1 MGKALDPHQ
10 MFPYLTC
17 YYSKP
22 YAPPPHPMAPPS
34 HSMAPPSPGSSC
46 SAVEPLSRTNLY
58 IRGLHPGTSDHDLVK
73 LCQPYG
79 KIVSTK
85 AILDKNTNQCK
96 GYGFVDFDCPAAAQK
111 AVLSLKASGVQAQMA
126 KQQEQDPTNLYLS
139 NLPVSMDEQELEAA
153 LRPFGH
159 VISTRVLRDAS
170 GVSRGVGFA
179 RMESTEKCEV
189 VIQHFNGKYL
199 KPPPGVPGP
208 SEPLLCKF
216 ADGGQ
221 KKRQTQNKYTQ
232 NGRAWSEGETG
243 MTLTY
248 EPAVMQNGFYSS
260 PYSITTNRMIAQASI
275 SPFITASPVSTY
287 QVQSTA
293 WMPQHQYVMQPTGS
307 IISPGLDHSGVSA
320 PPVTMMTPLTA
331 QMNQLT
337 LGSAANYITAPMQGS
352 FIHQLT
358 PVPRSALPVEG
369 VLTEAPPQT
378 PAPSSHDVHVTQQQ
392 ITVETSDLIQPCSY
406 QSNVVKS

>member
-1 MGKALDPHQ
+1 MGKTLDQHQ
-10 MFPYLTC
+10 MFPYFTC
-17 YYSKP
+17 YYSKL
-22 YAPPPHPMAPPS
+22 YAPPPHQMAPPP
-34 HSMAPPSPGSSC
+34 HSMAPPSP
-46 SAVEPLSRTNLY
+46 VELLSKTNLY
-58 IRGLHPGTSDHDLVK
+58 IRGLHPGTTDQDLIK
-73 LCQPYG
+73 LCQRYG

-126 KQQEQDPTNLYLS
+126 K
-139 NLPVSMDEQELEAA
+139 ELEAV

-170 GVSRGVGFA
+170 GASRGVGFA

-189 VIQHFNGKYL
+189 VIQNFNGKYL
-199 KPPPGVPGP
+199 KTPPGIPGP

-221 KKRQTQNKYTQ
+221 KKRQTQSKYTQ
-232 NGRAWSEGETG
+232 NGRAWREGETG
-243 MTLTY
+243 MTLAY

-275 SPFITASPVSTY
+275 TPFITASPVSTY

-307 IISPGLDHSGVSA
+307 IISPGLDHSGVSV
-320 PPVTMMTPLTA
+320 PPVTMMTPLTP
-331 QMNQLT
+331 QMSQLT

-352 FIHQLT
+352 FIHQLM
-358 PVPRSALPVEG
+358 VPRSALPVEG

-378 PAPSSHDVHVTQQQ
+378 ATPSSHDVHVTQQQ

-406 QSNVVKS
+406 QSNDVKS